1 MRTSALLAALLA
13 LLALLTVPPASAAP
27 ADPGGT
33 VTWTV
38 QPATADGPDG
48 RISLR
53 HTLDPGATVT
63 DHVTVTNFSDHD
75 ATFVVYAGD
84 GTVSPGGD
92 FDVAPGDDARPDG
105 GAWVSLSAPV
115 GAEPLDDGR
124 VRVTLA
130 AAAAVTLPVTIAV
143 PADATP
149 GDHPVG
155 VVAELVDDPGA
166 VQLAARVGVRLHLRV
181 TGTISAGMVAD
192 DVHASWSPSWNP
204 FAPGVVHVTYVVRNT
219 GDVRLGARSTVTLA
233 GPGGAAAVSSTSFV
247 REVLPGGTTTV
258 RTTLRVWPLV
268 RAGGRVEVTPVVVGD
283 DVVEAPLARTS
294 AAVAVWTPPWSALLL
309 VLLLGGGG
317 LLVRWQRLRTA
328 RQVQARVD
336 AALAAAG
343 VAPQASVTE
352 TEATARVQ

>member
-1 MRTSALLAALLA
+1 MRIAVLPAALLA
-13 LLALLTVPPASAAP
+13 LLTLLTGGPASAAP
-27 ADPGGT
+27 TDPGGT

-84 GTVSPGGD
+84 GTVSPAGD
-92 FDVAPGDDARPDG
+92 FDVRPEDDGRSDG
-105 GAWVSLSAPV
+105 GAWVLLTAPSGV
-115 GAEPLDDGR
+115 ESLDDGR
-124 VRVTLA
+124 LRVTLA
-130 AAAAVTLPVTIAV
+130 ATAAVTIPLTIAV
-143 PADATP
+143 PAGATP

-155 VVAELVDDPGA
+155 VVAELIDDPGA

-192 DVHASWSPSWNP
+192 DVHAWWSPSWNP
-204 FAPGVVHVTYVVRNT
+204 FSPGVVHVTYVLRNT
-219 GDVRLGARSTVTLA
+219 GDVRLGARSAVTLA
-233 GPGGAAAVSSTSFV
+233 GPGGAAAVSSTSSV
-247 REVLPGGTTTV
+247 REVLPQRSAPV
-258 RTTLRVWPLV
+258 DVTLRAWPLV
-268 RAGGRVEVTPVVVGD
+268 RAGGHVDVTPLVVGE
-283 DVVEAPLARTS
+283 DVVDAPLRPTS
-294 AAVAVWTPPWSALLL
+294 TAVIVWTPPWSWLLL
-309 VLLLGGGG
+309 VLLVSGGV
-317 LLVRWQRLRTA
+317 LVVRWQRRRTA

-343 VAPQASVTE
+343 VAPQASVSE
-352 TEATARVQ
+352 TEETARAR